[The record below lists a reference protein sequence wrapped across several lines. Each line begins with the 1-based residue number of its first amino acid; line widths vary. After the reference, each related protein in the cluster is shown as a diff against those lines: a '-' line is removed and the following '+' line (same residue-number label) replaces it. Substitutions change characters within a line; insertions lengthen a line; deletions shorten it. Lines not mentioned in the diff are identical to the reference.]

1 MVSAFAGRHPNV
13 SRVMP
18 MLDPANILL
27 VTVLS
32 SIMSMAILGS
42 LRPAGIPGVG
52 RWMGAYVMASAALV
66 LAGMQRMGMPVF
78 TIFVSNTL
86 LALAI
91 TRVLEGCREFFGLRP
106 RIPLAW
112 AGCAVLAAGIAWW
125 YWITPDLAARI
136 ALVSAFHAAVY
147 GAIGGLALRHRPPGR
162 PAYSYRFVTWAAWLG
177 AFAHGLRGLIYGTG
191 LIHQNTLLDFTP
203 FNVAYLALGIL
214 VWPALSIGMVL
225 LAHDR
230 MAERLERLASR
241 DELTGALTRRAFLTQ
256 AGALLDAVRAT
267 GVPHAF
273 AIVDIDHFKGI
284 NDRYGHAAGDRAL
297 AQFGRVIAAGVREA
311 DLFGR
316 LGGEEFALL
325 FPAMTREDAVMRVD
339 ALRVAA
345 LAVPRGDPATAHQAG
360 GGEGEEGEATHGGLT
375 FSAGVDV
382 FQDGDTLASLMA
394 RADAALYEAKM
405 RGRDRVVSAA
415 V

>member
-1 MVSAFAGRHPNV
+1 
-13 SRVMP
+13 
-18 MLDPANILL
+18 MLDPVNILL

-32 SIMSMAILGS
+32 SIMSLAILGS
-42 LRPAGIPGVG
+42 LRPARIPGVG
-52 RWMGAYVMASAALV
+52 RWMGAYVMASVALV
-66 LAGMQRMGMPVF
+66 LAGMQRLGMPLV
-78 TIFVSNTL
+78 TILVSNTL

-91 TRVLEGCREFFGLRP
+91 TRVLQGCREFFGLSP
-106 RIPLAW
+106 RVPLAW
-112 AGCAVLAAGIAWW
+112 AGCAAVGAGIAWW

-162 PAYSYRFVTWAAWLG
+162 PVYCYRFVTWAAWLG

-191 LIHQNTLLDFTP
+191 LIQQSTLLDFTP
-203 FNVAYLALGIL
+203 FNVVYLTLGIL

-241 DELTGALTRRAFLTQ
+241 DELTGALTRRAFVTQ
-256 AGALLDAVRAT
+256 AGALLDAARAS
-267 GVPHAF
+267 GMSCAL

-297 AQFGRVIAAGVREA
+297 AQFGRVIAAGVRES

-325 FPAMTREDAVMRVD
+325 FPAMAREDAVMRVD

-345 LAVPRGDPATAHQAG
+345 LAVRRGDPATAHEMAHEMAPAGRALQAG
-360 GGEGEEGEATHGGLT
+360 EGAGAADDASTAHQGLT

-382 FQDGDTLASLMA
+382 YQHGDTLASLMA
-394 RADAALYEAKM
+394 RADAALYEAKS
-405 RGRDRVVSAA
+405 RGRNRVVSAA
-415 V
+415 VQ

>member
-147 GAIGGLALRHRPPGR
+147 GAIGGLALQVG
-162 PAYSYRFVTWAAWLG
+162 S
-177 AFAHGLRGLIYGTG
+177 
-191 LIHQNTLLDFTP
+191 
-203 FNVAYLALGIL
+203 
-214 VWPALSIGMVL
+214 
-225 LAHDR
+225 
-230 MAERLERLASR
+230 
-241 DELTGALTRRAFLTQ
+241 
-256 AGALLDAVRAT
+256 
-267 GVPHAF
+267 
-273 AIVDIDHFKGI
+273 
-284 NDRYGHAAGDRAL
+284 
-297 AQFGRVIAAGVREA
+297 
-311 DLFGR
+311 
-316 LGGEEFALL
+316 
-325 FPAMTREDAVMRVD
+325 
-339 ALRVAA
+339 
-345 LAVPRGDPATAHQAG
+345 
-360 GGEGEEGEATHGGLT
+360 
-375 FSAGVDV
+375 
-382 FQDGDTLASLMA
+382 
-394 RADAALYEAKM
+394 
-405 RGRDRVVSAA
+405 
-415 V
+415 